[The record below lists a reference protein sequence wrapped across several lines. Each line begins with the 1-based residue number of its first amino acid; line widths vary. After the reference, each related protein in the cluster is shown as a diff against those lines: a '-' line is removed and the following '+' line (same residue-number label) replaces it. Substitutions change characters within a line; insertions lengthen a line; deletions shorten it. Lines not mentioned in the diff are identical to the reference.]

1 MKTWEKGVSRNNI
14 EPPRWSPFAAAG
26 EVIFYFAN
34 PLIDHCRLSRVD
46 FTAQYFFSD
55 EKTCFFF
62 FILPMAD
69 HLKEKETVW
78 IANWRAYNIRHIIFN
93 SSYRERNSE
102 SPSERERTPKIT
114 IGSIEYCVVLSIKI
128 GQSEME
134 GTKCWPLCF
143 PIMFDTGATVS
154 LAPAFKPNEKKK
166 SERKLAHKLEIKKE
180 YNNNRNGNRKK
191 ERSTRL
197 FIDSF

>member
-1 MKTWEKGVSRNNI
+1 
-14 EPPRWSPFAAAG
+14 
-26 EVIFYFAN
+26 
-34 PLIDHCRLSRVD
+34 
-46 FTAQYFFSD
+46 
-55 EKTCFFF
+55 
-62 FILPMAD
+62 MAD

-166 SERKLAHKLEIKKE
+166 VKGNWRTNLKLRKNIIITGTETAKKNVQLDCSLIPFNYFVLNRTGLVNLRARRTLSHTKQKFRHNNQFGVGIVCAQQLDFVITDNTTSVPERV
-180 YNNNRNGNRKK
+180 
-191 ERSTRL
+191 T
-197 FIDSF
+197 